1 MVDEDHSGPWSR
13 SSAGSASASLSRA
26 AVPAVLP
33 VAGKLCFSST
43 AKFRACRWV
52 DEIPFNKG
60 GEPEKTISM
69 SVLQNKCCIMPSFWV
84 FNFGLRLPYI
94 DLR

>member
-60 GEPEKTISM
+60 ENKKNPCLFYKTDA
-69 SVLQNKCCIMPSFWV
+69 VLCIILGIQFWV
-84 FNFGLRLPYI
+84 AIALHRP
-94 DLR
+94 

>member
-60 GEPEKTISM
+60 E
-69 SVLQNKCCIMPSFWV
+69 NKKKKHVCFTKQMLYYASFWV

>member
-1 MVDEDHSGPWSR
+1 VVDEDHSGPWSR

-52 DEIPFNKG
+52 DEIPFNKR
-60 GEPEKTISM
+60 GEQKKKSM
-69 SVLQNKCCIMPSFWV
+69 SVLQNKCCIMHH
-84 FNFGLRLPYI
+84 FGYSILGCDCLT
-94 DLR
+94 